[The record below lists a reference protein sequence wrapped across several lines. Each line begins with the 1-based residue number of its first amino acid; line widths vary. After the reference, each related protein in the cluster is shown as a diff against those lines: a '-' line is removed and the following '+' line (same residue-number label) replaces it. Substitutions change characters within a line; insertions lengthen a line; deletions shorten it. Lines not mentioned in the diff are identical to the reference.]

1 MCVCVCVVEGRH
13 AGTWRCW
20 WQTTQSIQTRAVTI
34 CNVIYWIVCSGH
46 AAVVAADAIYLIFVF
61 IYAARTRGK
70 IKCIRRIKRIIQ
82 MHLLLLRTSKMCQMA
97 NVRKEEEMFHI
108 GTHTHTYTHRRGIC
122 SFVKCCFCKCSGAE
136 RMLQRRTWG
145 GREPHR
151 RRRRQR
157 QLKRLFD

>member
-46 AAVVAADAIYLIFVF
+46 AAVAAADAIYLIFVF

-108 GTHTHTYTHRRGIC
+108 GTHTHTHTLIAAVFARLWSVVFASAAAPNACFRGEHE
-122 SFVKCCFCKCSGAE
+122 VAE
-136 RMLQRRTWG
+136 NHIDDG
-145 GREPHR
+145 GGN
-151 RRRRQR
+151 
-157 QLKRLFD
+157 DN